1 MTIGEVCTRLLTV
14 TREDP
19 IFLTLRRMATIDVGR
34 LPEVVAAHDHRQLV
48 GPIRSVAWPRHTL
61 LTSVHRAR

>member
-1 MTIGEVCTRLLTV
+1 
-14 TREDP
+14 
-19 IFLTLRRMATIDVGR
+19 MATIDVGR